1 MFSIGVSQSNPSQN
15 KQKTKTAEEIAEM
28 RRQETYNTNFGES
41 TKRGREDFAIKLR
54 KERR

>member
-1 MFSIGVSQSNPSQN
+1 MFSIGISENTQVLA
-15 KQKTKTAEEIAEM
+15 KQKTKTADEIAEM
-28 RRQETYNTNFGES
+28 RRAETYNSNFGES